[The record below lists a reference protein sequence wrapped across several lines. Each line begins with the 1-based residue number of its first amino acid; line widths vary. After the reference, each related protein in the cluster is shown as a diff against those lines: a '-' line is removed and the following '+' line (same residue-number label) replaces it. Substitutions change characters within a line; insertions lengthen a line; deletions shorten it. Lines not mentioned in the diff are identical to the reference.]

1 MFEYNTT
8 FFPLVIV
15 KFLDTIK
22 TDEELEDFFNL
33 WKKLYEDKKKFI
45 FLFDTTELGFVN
57 VSYCYK
63 LKKKI
68 DEIKKEPEHFL
79 SKSII
84 LVSNV
89 YIKHLLNL
97 IFNIT
102 TPVATVY
109 IYNNKGKEIINNKF
123 YIDLLNLIE
132 ENKLENFKI
141 IKSNKL

>member
-1 MFEYNTT
+1 M
-8 FFPLVIV
+8 
-15 KFLDTIK
+15 
-22 TDEELEDFFNL
+22 
-33 WKKLYEDKKKFI
+33 
-45 FLFDTTELGFVN
+45 
-57 VSYCYK
+57 K
-63 LKKKI
+63 LKRNLNI
-68 DEIKKEPEHFL
+68 L

-102 TPVATVY
+102 TPTTCL

-123 YIDLLNLIE
+123 YIYLLNLIE